1 MTSILLLT
9 MLCLILLVNLIHLK
23 LNNLHK
29 NQQIQLIQE
38 KLQKYEIQII
48 SFAVIQEHNHNLM
61 EFYYTLGQSISALHI
76 QLQAAQKVW
85 QMNPSKAEI
94 SLLQAYDLSGNIM
107 QEIRQIFKNID
118 E

>member
-1 MTSILLLT
+1 MISILLLT
-9 MLCLILLVNLIHLK
+9 MLCLILLGSLVHLR
-23 LNNLHK
+23 LNNLYK
-29 NQQIQLIQE
+29 NQQIKLIQD
-38 KLQKYEIQII
+38 KLHKYEIQII

-85 QMNPSKAEI
+85 QMNPSKAEN

-107 QEIRQIFKNID
+107 QDIRQIFRNID